1 MKIATILTIISA
13 VILTACSSSIN
24 SYEPKQS
31 DIKNDF
37 IKAKQVITDSSL
49 DDIAH
54 LEYINKIE
62 IEGGLL
68 KIQAKLKNLT
78 SFPQKIR
85 YKFSWIDKNG
95 MAFENSIATVWK
107 VAELEGGESCFI
119 STVSESPNA
128 KDFTLQIL
136 PEER

>member
-1 MKIATILTIISA
+1 MKIARILTIISA

-37 IKAKQVITDSSL
+37 IKTKQVITDSSL

-78 SFPQKIR
+78 SSPPPQK
-85 YKFSWIDKNG
+85 D
-95 MAFENSIATVWK
+95 
-107 VAELEGGESCFI
+107 
-119 STVSESPNA
+119 
-128 KDFTLQIL
+128 TL
-136 PEER
+136 